1 MPDEDKL
8 AWNKRL
14 RGASAT
20 RGVCSMD
27 DERGRAAGG
36 AEGADCGALI
46 WDRVSSEPGPDLGLL
61 RVRYDWMRHPT
72 GGHTLK
78 RLVLES
84 VDWVNCVALT
94 SSGHLHGTDASGERK
109 RPAARVPWT
118 TSGAGPQAEPKAPAV
133 GHCVMVEQFR
143 FGLGACTLETPGGMV
158 DAGET
163 PLEAAQ
169 RELLEE
175 TGYGGGSWRS
185 LGAVEPNPAIHG
197 HLCHHFLATGVER
210 VAAPDPGA
218 GEAIAVRLATLDEI
232 KQAMADGRLRHVLA
246 LSALSRV
253 YNLFD

>member
-1 MPDEDKL
+1 
-8 AWNKRL
+8 
-14 RGASAT
+14 
-20 RGVCSMD
+20 MD

-36 AEGADCGALI
+36 AEGADRGALI

-72 GGHTLK
+72 GQHTLK

-94 SSGHLHGTDASGERK
+94 TSGNLHGTDASGERK

-118 TSGAGPQAEPKAPAV
+118 TSGAGPEPSAGEREGGPLERNIPEPKAPAV

-143 FGLGACTLETPGGMV
+143 FGVGACTLETPGGMV

-175 TGYGGGSWRS
+175 TGYGGGCWRS

-218 GEAIAVRLATLDEI
+218 GEAIAVRLATLDEM

-253 YNLFD
+253 YDLFD

>member
-1 MPDEDKL
+1 MPDQ
-8 AWNKRL
+8 
-14 RGASAT
+14 
-20 RGVCSMD
+20 
-27 DERGRAAGG
+27 DE
-36 AEGADCGALI
+36 LI

-94 SSGHLHGTDASGERK
+94 SSGHS
-109 RPAARVPWT
+109 
-118 TSGAGPQAEPKAPAV
+118 
-133 GHCVMVEQFR
+133 VMVEQFR
-143 FGLGACTLETPGGMV
+143 FGVGACTLETPGGMV

-169 RELLEE
+169 RELLES
-175 TGYGGGSWRS
+175 TGYGGGCWRS

-218 GEAIAVRLATLDEI
+218 GEAIAVRLATLDEM

-253 YNLFD
+253 YDLFD

>member
-1 MPDEDKL
+1 MPDE
-8 AWNKRL
+8 
-14 RGASAT
+14 
-20 RGVCSMD
+20 
-27 DERGRAAGG
+27 
-36 AEGADCGALI
+36 LI
-46 WDRVSSEPGPDLGLL
+46 WQRVSSERGPDLGLL
-61 RVRYDWMRHPT
+61 QVRYDWMRHPS
-72 GGHTLK
+72 GRRTLK

-94 SSGHLHGTDASGERK
+94 SSGRS
-109 RPAARVPWT
+109 
-118 TSGAGPQAEPKAPAV
+118 
-133 GHCVMVEQFR
+133 VMVEQYR
-143 FGLGACTLETPGGMV
+143 FGVGACTLETPGGMV

-175 TGYGGGSWRS
+175 TGYGGGAWHS

-210 VAAPDPGA
+210 VAPPDPGA
-218 GEAIAVRLATLDEI
+218 GEAIAVRLATLEGI

-253 YNLFD
+253 FDLFD

>member
-20 RGVCSMD
+20 RGVCSID
-27 DERGRAAGG
+27 DERGRAGAFSRGARGDTPRNRKTG
-36 AEGADCGALI
+36 AEGADRGALI

-72 GGHTLK
+72 GQHTLK

-94 SSGHLHGTDASGERK
+94 TSGHS
-109 RPAARVPWT
+109 
-118 TSGAGPQAEPKAPAV
+118 
-133 GHCVMVEQFR
+133 VMVEQFR
-143 FGLGACTLETPGGMV
+143 FGVGACTLETPGGMV

-175 TGYGGGSWRS
+175 TGYGGGCWRS

-218 GEAIAVRLATLDEI
+218 GEAIAVRLATLDEM

-253 YNLFD
+253 YSLFD